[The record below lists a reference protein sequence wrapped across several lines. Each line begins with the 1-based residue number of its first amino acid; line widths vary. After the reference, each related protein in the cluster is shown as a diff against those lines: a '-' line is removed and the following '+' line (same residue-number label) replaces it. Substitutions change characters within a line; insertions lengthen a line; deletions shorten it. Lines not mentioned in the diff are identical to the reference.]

1 MRKDTAALVAYIAAV
16 IAITLVHHPWIL
28 AAALVALIAVSGRR
42 APRLARKA
50 LLAILLFNSVVTVSY
65 VVITLARGGFSP
77 GFVVLVNL
85 RVFLLTF
92 LTFFTFERIN
102 AFKALS
108 FSKSLSYLLTLAASQ
123 IVAFH
128 RLFEDFRMAFK
139 SRTARRPDARDLYR
153 HSAAAASFFL
163 QKSYQESTEIGDAMR
178 SRGFFDD

>member
-1 MRKDTAALVAYIAAV
+1 MRKGTAALLLYIAV
-16 IAITLVHHPWIL
+16 MITITLVNHPWIL
-28 AAALVALIAVSGRR
+28 GAGLVALLAAAGRH

-65 VVITLARGGFSP
+65 VVVAVVRGAFSP

-92 LTFFTFERIN
+92 LTFFTFSRIN
-102 AFKALS
+102 VFEALS
-108 FSKSLSYLLTLAASQ
+108 FSKSLSYVLTLAASQ
-123 IVAFH
+123 TVAFR

-139 SRTARRPDARDLYR
+139 SRTARRADARDLYR
-153 HSAAAASFFL
+153 HGAAAASFFL
-163 QKSYQESTEIGDAMR
+163 QKSYQESTEIGEAMR